1 MGTVGKQK
9 VVFLGYVFC
18 LVSYSFLEVLISM
31 VLFIQENMNMCMF
44 VCVHIYIKK
53 KYIYICENQQLE
65 SMKEVPSW

>member
-1 MGTVGKQK
+1 MGMVGKQK

-18 LVSYSFLEVLISM
+18 LVSYSFLKVLIIM
-31 VLFIQENMNMCMF
+31 VLFIQKNMNMCMF
-44 VCVHIYIKK
+44 VCVHIYIK